1 MHTGETRGQ
10 TVLYSVHSS
19 MICEPLAH
27 VSADSSHHPLS
38 TVTATQ
44 AGGSQGCPALS
55 LQSAEGF
62 SWWDKSLRT
71 PPAGQRNPSCSRFLQ
86 LSDISNRGWS
96 LAARST
102 CFTFYVVFGGLKG
115 MLTSFSLSQSLVGL
129 CDAGAVIQNV
139 LNGEFHRNSRSR
151 VTARYQPL
159 EVLVLAYKFI
169 LHGVPHHLK

>member
-62 SWWDKSLRT
+62 S
-71 PPAGQRNPSCSRFLQ
+71 
-86 LSDISNRGWS
+86 
-96 LAARST
+96 
-102 CFTFYVVFGGLKG
+102 
-115 MLTSFSLSQSLVGL
+115 
-129 CDAGAVIQNV
+129 
-139 LNGEFHRNSRSR
+139 
-151 VTARYQPL
+151 
-159 EVLVLAYKFI
+159 
-169 LHGVPHHLK
+169 